1 MIQKMKRALWVLV
14 CLMAMGC
21 ANARTIVTV
30 DGLQY
35 SLSGAYATVYGVA
48 TGNTSKK
55 IVVPATIPYEGLTY
69 TVNEIGE
76 NAFHGQ
82 NEANRIVQEIILP
95 NTIKTIGYNAFGD
108 CIRAMAAAYSDK
120 YYESHIQNVKITG
133 GVTSIGN
140 DAFSNR
146 SITTVELAEGIISI
160 GAGAFR
166 GSKVTSLKIPSSVT
180 YFGHTPYSG
189 TAPFYGCP
197 MLRELI
203 YLSPK
208 APLDW
213 TATSLTYVPSK
224 KTYENPQY
232 SINNAN
238 IIEMISFSDDT
249 FTYTGKAPN
258 VTWMN
263 NMEGYTVQMT
273 MPTLSAEVGTHE
285 VLIPATFTKDEES
298 FDVQIPYS
306 YTIQPVTL
314 KAKVNDASRLYGEEN
329 PEFEINYTGFINGD
343 DESAL
348 TTKPTATTTA
358 QLSSGIGTYPI
369 TISGGVAKNYQ
380 FEYEGGTLTVNKAP
394 LTISVNETSKVYGQD
409 NPTFSLNY
417 VGLKNEESAPKWTT
431 APTFTTDA
439 AKTSDVG
446 TYTVNVAC
454 EPTNYE
460 ATLVEGKLNVTQ
472 APLAIKANNATRQY
486 FDAEPIYTF
495 TYSGFV
501 NGDTE
506 DVLIQKPTMG
516 TEANATSNV
525 GNYAL
530 TPQTA
535 AAKNYAITYKEGT
548 LTITQRPLTV
558 KVVSI
563 TRGYGE
569 SNPTFSILY
578 EGFVNDETDAVLLQ
592 LPTTSTSANINSNVG
607 TYDIRV
613 SGGRAFN
620 YALTYQG
627 GQLTITPQPLKVSV
641 GNYERAYN
649 EENPRFTL
657 IYEGFKASDTE
668 YALQT
673 RPVARTTAIR
683 TSDVGTYPI
692 EVTGGYSPNYVI
704 SCSGGTLTIT
714 KAEQSFTW
722 EQDLYNLQVY
732 EQVELQAIASSG
744 LPVTYTMESID
755 GAELYPAGKKTYLE
769 CKAPC
774 EFVIT
779 AIQNGNDNYYST
791 QRITKRV
798 RIIDYDKY
806 HPDFT
811 SALYATF
818 YDSQADYVLPSGLT
832 ASVITGMND
841 GKLVYE
847 TIAEGGKKNNVIPK
861 GVAVMLTCV
870 KDNSI
875 SYTLMPTKS
884 ETTYTGTNWLHG
896 SDEATMTTA
905 SGSNRYYKLS
915 YGPSNTKQS
924 GVVGWYWGATNGGAF
939 HIEGHKAWLAVPTAA
954 GAPIRSFS
962 MEGDATDI
970 VDIEATEVTN
980 EDGGYYDL
988 QGRRVPK
995 PATKGIYI
1003 HKGKKIIIR

>member
-14 CLMAMGC
+14 CLMAIEC
-21 ANARTIVTV
+21 ANAQTIVTV

-35 SLSGAYATVYGVA
+35 SLNGKHAQVHCGGKKSDVIEIPSSIEYNGITYTVSSIGPACFCNYYEDSRGKRWMCTNGNISETDLFCIYTGSGTFNNEAMRNSYVKKVILPYTIQSIGAYA
-48 TGNTSKK
+48 
-55 IVVPATIPYEGLTY
+55 
-69 TVNEIGE
+69 
-76 NAFHGQ
+76 
-82 NEANRIVQEIILP
+82 
-95 NTIKTIGYNAFGD
+95 
-108 CIRAMAAAYSDK
+108 
-120 YYESHIQNVKITG
+120 
-133 GVTSIGN
+133 
-140 DAFSNR
+140 FSNPN
-146 SITTVELAEGIISI
+146 IVKVALKEGITQI
-160 GAGAFR
+160 GGDYWNRTFCN
-166 GSKVTSLKIPSSVT
+166 SKIQTIIIPSTVKALGT
-180 YFGHTPYSG
+180 DVFQNCNMLHTI
-189 TAPFYGCP
+189 
-197 MLRELI
+197 I
-203 YLSPK
+203 YLGATPPSG
-208 APLDW
+208 W
-213 TATSLTYVPSK
+213 TATSLTYVPNK
-224 KTYENPQY
+224 KKYVSPSTR
-232 SINNAN
+232 INNAH

-249 FTYTGKAPN
+249 FTYTGKAPD
-258 VTWMN
+258 VTWTN
-263 NMEGYTVQMT
+263 NMEGYTVQVT

-298 FDVQIPYS
+298 FDVQIPYI
-306 YTIQPVTL
+306 YTIQPVRL
-314 KAKVNDASRLYGEEN
+314 KAKVGDASRLYGEKN
-329 PEFEINYTGFINGD
+329 PEFSINYAGFINGD

-358 QLSSGIGTYPI
+358 QLNSGIGTYPI
-369 TISGGVAKNYQ
+369 TISGGEAKNYQ
-380 FEYEGGTLTVNKAP
+380 LEYESGTLTVNKAP
-394 LTISVNETSKVYGQD
+394 LTISVNEASKVYGQN

-417 VGLKNEESAPKWTT
+417 VGLKNGESTPDWTT
-431 APTFTTDA
+431 APNFATDA
-439 AKTSDVG
+439 TKTSDVG
-446 TYTVNVAC
+446 TYTINVTC

-472 APLAIKANNATRQY
+472 APLTIKANNATRQY
-486 FDAEPIYTF
+486 FGAEPTYTF

-506 DVLIQKPTMG
+506 DALTQKPTMG
-516 TEANATSNV
+516 TEANAASNV
-525 GNYAL
+525 GNYIL
-530 TPQTA
+530 MPQGAT
-535 AAKNYAITYKEGT
+535 AKNYAITYKEGT

-558 KVVSI
+558 KVVSA

-569 SNPTFSILY
+569 SNPVFSIFY
-578 EGFVNDETDAVLLQ
+578 EGFVNNETEAILLQ
-592 LPTTSTSANINSNVG
+592 KPTASTSANINSSVG

-613 SGGRAFN
+613 NGGRAFN

-627 GQLTITPQPLKVSV
+627 GQLSITPQPLKVSV

-668 YALQT
+668 YSLQT

-704 SCSGGTLTIT
+704 TCSGGMLTIT

-791 QRITKRV
+791 QRIMKKV
-798 RIIDYDKY
+798 RIIGFDEY

-818 YDSQADYVLPSGLT
+818 YDSQADYVLPAGLK
-832 ASVITGMND
+832 ASVVTGMSS
-841 GKLVYE
+841 GKLVYKV
-847 TIAEGGKKNNVIPK
+847 IAEGGKSNNVVPK
-861 GVAVMLTCV
+861 GVAVMLTSAQE
-870 KDNSI
+870 DASA
-875 SYTLMPTKS
+875 YTLTPTES
-884 ETTYTGTNWLHG
+884 DVTYTGTNWLYG
-896 SDEATMTTA
+896 SDEATTTTA
-905 SGSNRYYKLS
+905 SGNCRFYKLS
-915 YGPSNTKQS
+915 YGASDTDKS
-924 GVVGWYWGATNGGAF
+924 EVFGWYWGAANGGAF
-939 HIEGHKAWLAVPTAA
+939 SIAGHKAWLAVPTAA
-954 GAPIRSFS
+954 GAPTRSFS

-970 VDIEATEVTN
+970 VDIETTKMQN
-980 EDGGYYDL
+980 EDEGYYDL
-988 QGRRVPK
+988 QGRRVTEPVS
-995 PATKGIYI
+995 KGIYI